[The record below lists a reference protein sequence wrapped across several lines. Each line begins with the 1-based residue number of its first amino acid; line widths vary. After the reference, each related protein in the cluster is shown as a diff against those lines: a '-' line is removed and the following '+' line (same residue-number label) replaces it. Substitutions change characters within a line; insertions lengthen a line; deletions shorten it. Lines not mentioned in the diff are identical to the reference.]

1 MKIAL
6 AIITY
11 NRPDELRR
19 IWDDTG
25 WVMLARYAADAG
37 IEADVFL
44 LDDGSPGDY
53 AERMQADVFK
63 GGCEVITG
71 PNVGWGGNAN
81 RGLRQIFSEGY
92 EAVILTED
100 DYLLTNLWFDKIFK
114 ALKLISQN
122 PAIGIVRL
130 DGLLGHECQTTFTE
144 RYKLDGQPYD
154 CLELHPSAFTA
165 RPDSQPTAYI
175 YSNRPHILHRRAWDY
190 YGPYP
195 EGYKLG
201 HTETARAVHIQER
214 LTNDWA
220 NAPKIVVPYDLLG
233 ANFDHIGKSYQHT
246 ELDKGE

>member
-11 NRPDELRR
+11 DRPKELAK
-19 IWDDTG
+19 IWEKWNPTIKLLPN
-25 WVMLARYAADAG
+25 VG
-37 IEADVFL
+37 IELTPFL
-44 LDDGSPGDY
+44 LDDGSPGGY
-53 AERMQADVFK
+53 AERMQAEVFE
-63 GGCEVITG
+63 GDCQVITG
-71 PNVGWGGNAN
+71 PNLGWGGNAN
-81 RGLRQIFSEGY
+81 RGLSHLFNAGY

-100 DYLLTNLWFDKIFK
+100 DYLPLSVFPNKLMK
-114 ALKLISQN
+114 ALKLIIQN
-122 PAIGIVRL
+122 PAIGIIRL
-130 DGLLGHECQTTFTE
+130 DGLLGHECQATFTE
-144 RYKLDGQPYD
+144 RYKLYNWPYD

-175 YSNRPHILHRRAWDY
+175 YSNRPHILHKRAWDY

-233 ANFDHIGKSYQHT
+233 RNFDHIGKSYQHT
-246 ELDKGE
+246 ELDKGQ

>member
-11 NRPDELRR
+11 DRPDELAR
-19 IWDDTG
+19 IWDE
-25 WVMLARYAADAG
+25 WELAVESMRHYFPLD
-37 IEADVFL
+37 IFL

-53 AERMQADVFK
+53 AERMQAKVFK
-63 GGCEVITG
+63 GDCQVITG
-71 PNVGWGGNAN
+71 PNLGWGGNAN
-81 RGLRQIFSEGY
+81 RGLSQLFNAGY
-92 EAVILTED
+92 DAVILTED
-100 DYLLTNLWFDKIFK
+100 DYEIRLSAYDLATRFVAAAFL
-114 ALKLISQN
+114 AQN
-122 PAIGIVRL
+122 EGVGIVRL
-130 DGLLGHECQTTFTE
+130 DGLLGHECEVTFTE
-144 RYKLDGQPYD
+144 RYKVDGQPHD
-154 CLELHPSAFTA
+154 CLLLHPAAWSIE
-165 RPDSQPTAYI
+165 PDSQPTAYI

-233 ANFDHIGKSYQHT
+233 RNFDHIGKSYQHT
-246 ELDKGE
+246 ELDKGQ